1 MNPSCVWSGDTLL
14 HLALRTFHILNR
26 TEFTF
31 ELFTKFNFCTDKSF
45 FPEAHLKIILRMK
58 FYSHLFLSRHESL
71 LRCSQCKMARYCSA
85 ACQVL
90 CVSVCVNIK
99 TSLYSTSVCLPVC
112 WNVRLLQRQAWS
124 VHRTECECLRRL
136 LPRIPTDSVRLSAR
150 LIFALV
156 RFPPSDTQSDVNLER
171 QNQFFCTWHF
181 VFLLD
186 FAVAAVFKNPSDLW
200 FFSKTSLCW
209 FPLKD

>member
-1 MNPSCVWSGDTLL
+1 MNPSYDRWYFASSGPEN
-14 HLALRTFHILNR
+14 FFYFLNR

-31 ELFTKFNFCTDKSF
+31 EWFNKFSFCTDKSF

-85 ACQVL
+85 ACQVS
-90 CVSVCVNIK
+90 CVSVCVKIRTCLHD
-99 TSLYSTSVCLPVC
+99 TSVC

-156 RFPPSDTQSDVNLER
+156 RLPPSHTQNDVNVER
-171 QNQFFCTWHF
+171 QNQFFCMWHF
-181 VFLLD
+181 GFSLD

-200 FFSKTSLCW
+200 FSSETSFCW
-209 FPLKD
+209 FLLKD